1 MPGTD
6 DEYAQINLRWCNKNI
21 RSIFC
26 AYKINKSSVKW
37 YKSFL

>member
-21 RSIFC
+21 RSIFGVP
-26 AYKINKSSVKW
+26 IKSIRVA
-37 YKSFL
+37 LNG